1 MKTNTITAGAVLR
14 LTQESDI
21 ALLPAIERSA
31 ARAFRQIPSLAWLAD
46 SEVIS
51 VARHHDYLETEHSLL
66 AVAAGQPVGFIL
78 TEPLDDALFIVEVA
92 VHQAWQQQGIGRMLL
107 ERVIESARQ
116 MGYPAV
122 TLTTFREVPWNA
134 PFYTRLGFAM
144 LDELT
149 LPAGLAA
156 KKGTG
161 DPARPAAR
169 VALRHAPGVVTSAL
183 ISAAQYGTKYH
194 SKLTRCY
201 RMSWSIDI
209 ISCITDRFVELTATE
224 KRIAQFI
231 LDDVAAAAELPIA
244 EIARLTQTS
253 QASVTRFA
261 RALGC
266 KDVRELKMKLAQSL
280 AVGQRFIPR
289 CSGSRRRPG
298 DL

>member
-1 MKTNTITAGAVLR
+1 MKTKTITARAVLS

-31 ARAFRQIPSLAWLAD
+31 APGLCPNPSLALLAG
-46 SEVIS
+46 SAV
-51 VARHHDYLETEHSLL
+51 VRGVGPPGFLGKEHSLL

-78 TEPLDDALFIVEVA
+78 TEPLDDALFIVEFA

-156 KKGTG
+156 KREQETRHGL
-161 DPARPAAR
+161 PPESRCAMRL
-169 VALRHAPGVVTSAL
+169 AL
-183 ISAAQYGTKYH
+183 
-194 SKLTRCY
+194 
-201 RMSWSIDI
+201 
-209 ISCITDRFVELTATE
+209 
-224 KRIAQFI
+224 
-231 LDDVAAAAELPIA
+231 
-244 EIARLTQTS
+244 
-253 QASVTRFA
+253 
-261 RALGC
+261 
-266 KDVRELKMKLAQSL
+266 
-280 AVGQRFIPR
+280 
-289 CSGSRRRPG
+289 
-298 DL
+298 

>member
-31 ARAFRQIPSLAWLAD
+31 ARAFRQILLSRLAD

-92 VHQAWQQQGIGRMLL
+92 VHRARQQQGIGRMLL

-156 KKGTG
+156 K
-161 DPARPAAR
+161 RN
-169 VALRHAPGVVTSAL
+169 
-183 ISAAQYGTKYH
+183 
-194 SKLTRCY
+194 
-201 RMSWSIDI
+201 
-209 ISCITDRFVELTATE
+209 
-224 KRIAQFI
+224 
-231 LDDVAAAAELPIA
+231 
-244 EIARLTQTS
+244 
-253 QASVTRFA
+253 
-261 RALGC
+261 
-266 KDVRELKMKLAQSL
+266 
-280 AVGQRFIPR
+280 
-289 CSGSRRRPG
+289 RRPG
-298 DL
+298 TACRPSRAAPCARRCRLQH

>member
-116 MGYPAV
+116 MGYPTV

-134 PFYTRLGFAM
+134 PFIPVW
-144 LDELT
+144 DS
-149 LPAGLAA
+149 PC
-156 KKGTG
+156 
-161 DPARPAAR
+161 
-169 VALRHAPGVVTSAL
+169 S
-183 ISAAQYGTKYH
+183 
-194 SKLTRCY
+194 
-201 RMSWSIDI
+201 MS
-209 ISCITDRFVELTATE
+209 
-224 KRIAQFI
+224 
-231 LDDVAAAAELPIA
+231 
-244 EIARLTQTS
+244 
-253 QASVTRFA
+253 
-261 RALGC
+261 
-266 KDVRELKMKLAQSL
+266 
-280 AVGQRFIPR
+280 
-289 CSGSRRRPG
+289 
-298 DL
+298 

>member
-31 ARAFRQIPSLAWLAD
+31 AQAFRQIPSLAWLAD

-66 AVAAGQPVGFIL
+66 AEAAGQPIGFIL

-92 VHQAWQQQGIGRMLL
+92 VHQNWQHQGIGRMLL
-107 ERVIESARQ
+107 KQVIEGAQQ

-134 PFYTRLGFAM
+134 PFYIRLGFTM

-156 KKGTG
+156 KREQET
-161 DPARPAAR
+161 
-169 VALRHAPGVVTSAL
+169 RHGLPPES
-183 ISAAQYGTKYH
+183 
-194 SKLTRCY
+194 RCA
-201 RMSWSIDI
+201 M
-209 ISCITDRFVELTATE
+209 
-224 KRIAQFI
+224 
-231 LDDVAAAAELPIA
+231 
-244 EIARLTQTS
+244 RL
-253 QASVTRFA
+253 
-261 RALGC
+261 
-266 KDVRELKMKLAQSL
+266 SL
-280 AVGQRFIPR
+280 
-289 CSGSRRRPG
+289 
-298 DL
+298 

>member
-31 ARAFRQIPSLAWLAD
+31 AQAFHQIPSLAWLAD

-66 AVAAGQPVGFIL
+66 AEAAGQPIGFIL

-92 VHQAWQQQGIGRMLL
+92 VHQDWQHQGIGRMLL
-107 ERVIESARQ
+107 KQHQGIGRMLLKQVIEGAQQ

-134 PFYTRLGFAM
+134 PFYTRLGFTM

-156 KKGTG
+156 KREQET
-161 DPARPAAR
+161 
-169 VALRHAPGVVTSAL
+169 RHGLPPES
-183 ISAAQYGTKYH
+183 
-194 SKLTRCY
+194 RCA
-201 RMSWSIDI
+201 M
-209 ISCITDRFVELTATE
+209 
-224 KRIAQFI
+224 
-231 LDDVAAAAELPIA
+231 
-244 EIARLTQTS
+244 RL
-253 QASVTRFA
+253 
-261 RALGC
+261 
-266 KDVRELKMKLAQSL
+266 SL
-280 AVGQRFIPR
+280 
-289 CSGSRRRPG
+289 
-298 DL
+298 